1 MRQMKE
7 GKEHLLSTMCKAL
20 MYFLF
25 ITQTKRFSS
34 IQPSTEGI
42 VVSLFY
48 TFCQQ
53 LVVLMFQNN
62 LHTKYFSR
70 LALSSKYF
78 EF

>member
-7 GKEHLLSTMCKAL
+7 GKEHLLSTMYKAL

-48 TFCQQ
+48 
-53 LVVLMFQNN
+53 
-62 LHTKYFSR
+62 K
-70 LALSSKYF
+70 
-78 EF
+78 